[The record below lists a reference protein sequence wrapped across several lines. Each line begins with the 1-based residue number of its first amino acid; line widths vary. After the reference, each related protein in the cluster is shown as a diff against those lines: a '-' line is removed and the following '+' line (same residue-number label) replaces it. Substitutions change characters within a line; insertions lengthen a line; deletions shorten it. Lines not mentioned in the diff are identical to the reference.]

1 MSDPILIADQLAKV
15 YTTGAGDLQVLKG
28 IDLTVERGE
37 MIAIIGRSGAGK
49 STLLH
54 LLGLLDTPTSG
65 SLTYNGADLSLA
77 NAGRRAEI
85 RNQEFGF
92 VFQFYHLLPEFTA
105 VENVVMAAQVGSSV
119 FGWLGKRAAARQ
131 RATELLTRVGL
142 QDRLDHRPSQLSGGE
157 QQRVAIARALMN
169 DPKVL
174 FCDEPTGNLDS
185 TTAASITELLF
196 ELNRERG
203 QTCVLVTHDDLLA
216 ERADRVARLT
226 DGTVDSVIAGTNPEP
241 KTAPAPA
248 PGSEPTA

>member
-1 MSDPILIADQLAKV
+1 MSDPILTAAQLTKV
-15 YTTGAGDLQVLKG
+15 YQTGAGDLQVLKG

-37 MIAIIGRSGAGK
+37 MLSIIGRSGAGK

-65 SLTYNGADLSLA
+65 TLHYNGADLS
-77 NAGRRAEI
+77 GVSGQRRAEI

-92 VFQFYHLLPEFTA
+92 VFQFYHLLPEFSA
-105 VENVVMAAQVGSSV
+105 LENVVMAAQVGASV
-119 FGWLGKRAAARQ
+119 FGWMGKRAAANA
-131 RATELLTRVGL
+131 RAEALLTRVGL
-142 QDRLDHRPSQLSGGE
+142 KDRLAHRPNQLSGGE

-185 TTAASITELLF
+185 TTAASVTELLF

-203 QTCVLVTHDDLLA
+203 QTCVLVTHDDDLA
-216 ERADRVARLT
+216 ERANRVARLK
-226 DGTVDSVIAGTNPEP
+226 DGAVESVQAGTRPD
-241 KTAPAPA
+241 ADAA
-248 PGSEPTA
+248 SPGVAAE